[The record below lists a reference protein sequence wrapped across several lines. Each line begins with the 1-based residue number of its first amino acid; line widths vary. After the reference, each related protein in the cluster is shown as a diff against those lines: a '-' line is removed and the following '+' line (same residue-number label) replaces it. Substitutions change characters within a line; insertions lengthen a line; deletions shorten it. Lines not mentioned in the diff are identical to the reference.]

1 MWAPDVWP
9 GTVPHAAMNGMPF
22 VRR

>member
-9 GTVPHAAMNGMPF
+9 GTMPHAAMNGIPF
-22 VRR
+22 ARR